1 MTELE
6 LKRIFQALSCGEK
19 KYYVY
24 ALCDENNVPFYIGK
38 GCGERVMQHEADAL
52 KALTAPTKDI
62 ENKKEFSE
70 KIQKLI
76 EKKDRVQCVII
87 KWGLSEKEAFM
98 CESALI
104 NLLAFARNVK
114 IEALTNIVN
123 GHASEAEK
131 NSVADVATKARTLD
145 QFLQECA
152 IQSRDVNNI
161 RTENGVPKVA
171 FIKINELYRD
181 CLNADGSAD
190 NEKIKDVVRAMWR
203 ISEWRCRKIE
213 YIFAL
218 YQGRVVGVFKVA
230 AAFAGVGKIYAKYN
244 GLPDFPE
251 FPHEARQIDLW
262 KARFS
267 SLTEAR
273 RELNDDDYNL
283 FTSTLSAEAQGMRTL
298 DEQLNNTR
306 RRAYFSVS
314 DDVPDELRQ
323 FFNHTV
329 INTNNPNFF
338 RYQSPVV
345 FNF

>member
-1 MTELE
+1 MCMDV
-6 LKRIFQALSCGEK
+6 SG
-19 KYYVY
+19 
-24 ALCDENNVPFYIGK
+24 
-38 GCGERVMQHEADAL
+38 
-52 KALTAPTKDI
+52 I
-62 ENKKEFSE
+62 E
-70 KIQKLI
+70 
-76 EKKDRVQCVII
+76 
-87 KWGLSEKEAFM
+87 
-98 CESALI
+98 
-104 NLLAFARNVK
+104 
-114 IEALTNIVN
+114 
-123 GHASEAEK
+123 
-131 NSVADVATKARTLD
+131 
-145 QFLQECA
+145 
-152 IQSRDVNNI
+152 SR
-161 RTENGVPKVA
+161 VA
-171 FIKINELYRD
+171 FIKINALYEQF
-181 CLNADGSAD
+181 LNADGSAD